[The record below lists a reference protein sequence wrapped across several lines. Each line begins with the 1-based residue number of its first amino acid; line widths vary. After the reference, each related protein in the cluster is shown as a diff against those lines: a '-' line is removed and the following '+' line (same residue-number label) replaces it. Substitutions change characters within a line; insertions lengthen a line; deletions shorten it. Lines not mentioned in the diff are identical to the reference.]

1 VTSSNSYLVSVAT
14 TDATGALYV
23 IVCNTGTRAVTADV
37 NVSALKTTGTGTQ
50 WEYSS
55 VNLDAI
61 VGSPVLNSGHVTVTI
76 PGNGTT
82 LLKF

>member
-1 VTSSNSYLVSVAT
+1 
-14 TDATGALYV
+14 V
-23 IVCNTGTRAVTADV
+23 IMCNTGARAVTADV
-37 NVSALKTTGTGTQ
+37 NVSALKSIGTGTQ

-55 VNLDAI
+55 AKLDAI
-61 VGSPVLNSGHVTVTI
+61 VANPVLNNGHVTVTI